1 MLAALLTASPSLSAI
16 LSDPRS
22 PSAHIAEPYP
32 AAPAEDIQ
40 RVPEII
46 IQDLWARGLFTQD
59 GLRTTSGETVQIL
72 DRGQI
77 NHDSGPDVSNARV
90 QIGDVVWAG
99 DIEIHRTSVEW
110 ETHGHHTDPSY
121 DRVVLHVILAP
132 DARTNT
138 LTRADGSV
146 LPELALLDALDR
158 PLRQLVRAFYLCS
171 TGAPQCQARWN
182 EVPEALPRDWVRTL
196 GAERL
201 REKAHT
207 LADAYTRQPDP
218 EALLLR
224 RVFRAL
230 GYAANADT
238 MEALADRVPLEL
250 VRTLSAEDT
259 HALLLGL
266 AGWLDRDEDLFD
278 ASARDLAGRF
288 EVLRTTHSLAPMN
301 RAAWRRGGRP
311 ANAPSR
317 RIAQAAALLSPGGLF
332 REEPIRQLA
341 DALKTSARAA
351 LKLLRTPPSDG
362 SSKLGRGRAEA
373 VLTNAV
379 LPVLLLDAEIREIPD
394 MEALVLS
401 ALDSLSAEHD
411 RVTRPFEDLG
421 LNAKSALESQGVH
434 QLARAYCETGR
445 CASCPIG
452 QTLYPGLRA
461 A

>member
-1 MLAALLTASPSLSAI
+1 VFS
-16 LSDPRS
+16 
-22 PSAHIAEPYP
+22 
-32 AAPAEDIQ
+32 
-40 RVPEII
+40 
-46 IQDLWARGLFTQD
+46 QDDLC
-59 GLRTTSGETVQIL
+59 TTSGEPVQIL
-72 DRGQI
+72 DRGRL

-90 QIGDVVWAG
+90 RIGDVVWAG
-99 DIEIHRTSVEW
+99 DIEIHRTSSEW
-110 ETHGHHTDPSY
+110 EAHSHHTDPAY

-132 DARTNT
+132 DARTGT
-138 LTRADGSV
+138 LTRADGSD

-158 PLRQLVRAFYLCS
+158 PLRQLVRDFYLCP
-171 TGAPQCQARWN
+171 TGAPHCQARWN
-182 EVPEALPRDWVRTL
+182 DVPEALPLEWVRTL
-196 GAERL
+196 GAERI
-201 REKAHT
+201 REKAHA

-224 RVFRAL
+224 AVFRAL
-230 GYAANADT
+230 GYADNADT
-238 MEALADRVPLEL
+238 MEALADRVPIEL
-250 VRTLSAEDT
+250 VCTLSAEDT

-278 ASARDLAGRF
+278 DCTRDLAGRF
-288 EVLRTTHSLAPMN
+288 EVLRTAHKLAPMN

-317 RIAQAAALLSPGGLF
+317 RIAQAAALLGPGGLF
-332 REEPIRQLA
+332 RDEPIRQLVA
-341 DALKTSARAA
+341 ALQTSARAA
-351 LKLLRTPPSDG
+351 LKLLRTLPSDG
-362 SSKLGRGRAEA
+362 SPKLGRGRAEA

-379 LPVLLLDAEIREIPD
+379 LPVLLLDAEISETPD

-401 ALDSLSAEHD
+401 TLDSLSAEHD

-421 LNAKSALESQGVH
+421 LNAKSALESQGIH

-452 QTLYPGLRA
+452 QALYSGLRA

>member
-1 MLAALLTASPSLSAI
+1 MLNALLTAPLPLAEILDGTPSGV
-16 LSDPRS
+16 
-22 PSAHIAEPYP
+22 AEPYP
-32 AAPAEDIQ
+32 ATPSEDVT
-40 RVPEII
+40 RVPEVI
-46 IQDLWARGLFTQD
+46 IQDLWARGVFSQD
-59 GLRTTSGETVQIL
+59 DLCTASGEPVQIL
-72 DRGQI
+72 DRGRI

-99 DIEIHRTSVEW
+99 DIEIHRTSSEW
-110 ETHGHHTDPSY
+110 EAHGHHTDPAY

-132 DARTNT
+132 DARTGT
-138 LTRADGSV
+138 LTRADGSD
-146 LPELALLDALDR
+146 LPELTLLDALDR
-158 PLRQLVRAFYLCS
+158 PLRQLVRDFYLCP
-171 TGAPQCQARWN
+171 TGAPHCRARWN
-182 EVPEALPRDWVRTL
+182 EVPETLPLKWVRAL

-201 REKAHT
+201 REKAHA
-207 LADAYTRQPDP
+207 LADAYNRQPDP
-218 EALLLR
+218 DALLLR
-224 RVFRAL
+224 AVFRAL

-266 AGWLDRDEDLFD
+266 AGWLDREEDLFD
-278 ASARDLAGRF
+278 APTRDRAGRF
-288 EVLRTTHSLAPMN
+288 EVLRTTHELAPMN

-311 ANAPSR
+311 ANAPTR
-317 RIAQAAALLSPGGLF
+317 RIAQAAALLGPGGLF
-332 REEPIRQLA
+332 RNEPIRQLA

-401 ALDSLSAEHD
+401 AMDSLSAEHD

-421 LNAKSALESQGVH
+421 LAATSALESQGIH
-434 QLARAYCETGR
+434 QLARAYCEAGR

-452 QTLYPGLRA
+452 QALYPGLRA